1 MREKGPA
8 RTMRDFKRSSKP
20 EEVKSEK
27 GMRNGV
33 GLGVK
38 ELRNVKEMTKQAVY
52 SLILVIHVIY
62 MNTQAGYV

>member
-27 GMRNGV
+27 GMRNGDSF
-33 GLGVK
+33 GSEEGVAK
-38 ELRNVKEMTKQAVY
+38 RQRDDEAGGVQY
-52 SLILVIHVIY
+52 GIG
-62 MNTQAGYV
+62 NTCIKPDYTSW